1 MSNVAI
7 SRRTDFAPAGK
18 VPKNLSHIAKA
29 ASTPPGSIPNI
40 VGHEPLNAL
49 EDAAPV
55 AANSVAKAAGNATD
69 ALQVVAAYIPT
80 EILTLYV
87 AVLAALH
94 QSGQDIRNGW
104 FVFIVFLFATPA
116 VVWLVFAGKI
126 KAANKNI
133 PWKPKQWPLWEM
145 FAAAFAYVAWAFTL
159 PTNPFTQLSWYSASV
174 AGLVVLTV
182 SIILG
187 LIAPIFQHSIES

>member
-18 VPKNLSHIAKA
+18 VSKNMGHIAKA
-29 ASTPPGSIPNI
+29 ASAAPVSIPKI
-40 VGHEPLNAL
+40 VGHELLNAL

-55 AANSVAKAAGNATD
+55 VTSSVAKAAGKATD

-104 FVFIVFLFATPA
+104 FVFNVFLCATPA

-145 FAAAFAYVAWAFTL
+145 VAAAIAYVAWAFTL
-159 PTNPFTQLSWYSASV
+159 PTNPFTRLSWYSASV
-174 AGLVVLTV
+174 AGIVVLTV
-182 SIILG
+182 SIVLG
-187 LIAPIFQHSIES
+187 LFAPIFQHSIES